1 MKLIDDILLK
11 PHKVP
16 KDMYQFKKMLSDLGM
31 KYEKTCVTRQLYD
44 FLERACQR
52 EEVLNMW

>member
-16 KDMYQFKKMLSDLGM
+16 KDMYQFKKMLSNLGM
-31 KYEKTCVTRQLYD
+31 KYEKTDV
-44 FLERACQR
+44 
-52 EEVLNMW
+52 